1 MLPERMLRYMGGDDE
16 AFRGFRNTVATN
28 FAPQSPVENN
38 ILAPAVYYLPQNK
51 DFAGRTIVPD
61 RLKDLYAYEQYDEKT
76 SEVAKWLGNA
86 AAELGIN
93 NGEGLS
99 PKQIDYI
106 IDSYTGIIGDV
117 LIPATTEGGNVFEKV
132 VTGPFVADNVYSN
145 NIQNDFYSAMDS
157 MNKEKNHID
166 ASGAAESW
174 QRTPEDKMYSYYLAA
189 SKEMSDLRKRER
201 ELAALPNSKEKSEAQ
216 RELRKQIN
224 AIAEEALAGA
234 DKAYAG
240 YKAEYIPEI
249 SDMSKEKQE
258 FYRKK
263 LKPLGMEASEYKR
276 LFNSFDL
283 DGNKSIS
290 QKEVRAVLDDSGLSE
305 TKKALMFEIA
315 CPNAKKNPYR

>member
-1 MLPERMLRYMGGDDE
+1 MR
-16 AFRGFRNTVATN
+16 
-28 FAPQSPVENN
+28 
-38 ILAPAVYYLPQNK
+38 LAIYYLPQNK

-76 SEVAKWLGNA
+76 SEVAKWLGSA

-132 VTGPFVADNVYSN
+132 VTGPFIADNVYSN
-145 NIQNDFYSAMDS
+145 NIQNDFYSAMGS
-157 MNKEKNHID
+157 VNKERNHID
-166 ASGAAESW
+166 VSGGAEPG

-189 SKEMSDLRKRER
+189 SKEMSDLRKQER

-234 DKAYAG
+234 DAAYAG
-240 YKAEYIPEI
+240 YKAEYVPEI
-249 SDMSKEKQE
+249 SDMSEEKQE

-290 QKEVRAVLDDSGLSE
+290 QKEVREVLDASGLSE